1 MNKLGFIGMGN
12 MAKAIAA
19 GIIKSGKISGADI
32 YAYAPHQGKLRKN
45 AEAIGFTACGS
56 MEELLG
62 ASRIRLRQCWK
73 KTEALLPEKR

>member
-32 YAYAPHQGKLRKN
+32 YAYAPHQDKLRKN
-45 AEAIGFTACGS
+45 AEA
-56 MEELLG
+56 
-62 ASRIRLRQCWK
+62 
-73 KTEALLPEKR
+73 

>member
-19 GIIKSGKISGADI
+19 GIIKSGKISGSDI
-32 YAYAPHQGKLRKN
+32 YAYAPHQDKLRKN
-45 AEAIGFTACGS
+45 AEASGFTAFGS

-62 ASRIRLRQCWK
+62 AADTVVMAC
-73 KTEALLPEKR
+73 

>member
-32 YAYAPHQGKLRKN
+32 YAYAPHQDKLRKN
-45 AEAIGFTACGS
+45 AEAIGFTACGAWKS
-56 MEELLG
+56 FWG
-62 ASRIRLRQCWK
+62 QRIRL
-73 KTEALLPEKR
+73 